1 MFSFRRVLVP
11 VLSCLSCLSCLSL
24 LLSLS
29 LPCPALSGLCFPLQ
43 LRRCKYRAV
52 PVPLAPFALVCHR
65 YLPCPASFG
74 RSPLRREQGSRGS
87 WYLAA
92 SPLVHCV
99 YPPLSGRAL
108 FFSSGTFTKDC
119 RLGRPSSWGA
129 PVTTTV
135 DTPPSHS
142 FILRLALR
150 VSPPTVCFC
159 RACMCMQFAG
169 WPRVGPPPE
178 PKTSATAR
186 DCVSGSLFR
195 HCPMS
200 L

>member
-1 MFSFRRVLVP
+1 MS
-11 VLSCLSCLSCLSL
+11 LSCHVYHVCHVCLCFCLCL
-24 LLSLS
+24 
-29 LPCPALSGLCFPLQ
+29 CPALPYLVCVSRCSCGAASTAPYPSLWRPLPSSVTGTCHAR
-43 LRRCKYRAV
+43 LHSAEVPCAENKV
-52 PVPLAPFALVCHR
+52 PVVAGTWPPAHQYNASTPLFQGEPF
-65 YLPCPASFG
+65 
-74 RSPLRREQGSRGS
+74 
-87 WYLAA
+87 
-92 SPLVHCV
+92 
-99 YPPLSGRAL
+99 
-108 FFSSGTFTKDC
+108 FFSSGTFTRDC

-186 DCVSGSLFR
+186 DSDSGSPFR